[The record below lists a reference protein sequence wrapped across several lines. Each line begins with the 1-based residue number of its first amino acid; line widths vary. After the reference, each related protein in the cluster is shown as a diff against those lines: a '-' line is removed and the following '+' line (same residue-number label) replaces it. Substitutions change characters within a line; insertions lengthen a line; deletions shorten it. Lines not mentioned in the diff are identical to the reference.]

1 MKGRTMNL
9 ASLTGSMT
17 TELTIL
23 LYSVILTF
31 ILVVIPAARAI
42 RENGAEAQAGPRD
55 NLPEPSLY
63 RKRATRLKDNML
75 ENMMFFA
82 PTILIANAAGI
93 SNDYTVMGAWI
104 FLIARIIHAGLYLAA
119 VPKVR
124 PLAWFASLIGIG
136 MIMAQLF

>member
-1 MKGRTMNL
+1 MDLG
-9 ASLTGSMT
+9 SLIGSMT
-17 TELTIL
+17 TELNIL

-31 ILVVIPAARAI
+31 ILVLIPAARAV
-42 RENGAEAQAGPRD
+42 RENGAAAQAGPRD
-55 NLPEPSLY
+55 NLPEPSVY

-82 PTILIANAAGI
+82 PTVLVANAAGI

-104 FLIARIIHAGLYLAA
+104 FLIARIVHAVLYLAA

-124 PLAWFASLIGIG
+124 PYAWFASLIGIG

>member
-1 MKGRTMNL
+1 MNL
-9 ASLTGSMT
+9 GSLIGSMT
-17 TELTIL
+17 TELNIL

-31 ILVVIPAARAI
+31 VLVLIPAARGI

-55 NLPEPSLY
+55 DLPEPSVF

-82 PTILIANAAGI
+82 PTILVANAAGV

-104 FLIARIIHAGLYLAA
+104 FFIARVVHAILYLTA
-119 VPKVR
+119 VPKIR

-136 MIMAQLF
+136 MIMAQVL